1 MNKKDF
7 FCNSFHIIYT
17 NMSNEVVI
25 FFFGVLIINIGYQLM
40 TRKDKKMEWKERPHR
55 NENVNDDAER
65 QDNDKQGRPGRHSPG
80 KCTTQKY
87 IWNRQIQYTHLTLS
101 PRVHPAKNESYKQ
114 KKRWHCHLGLTQEI
128 LCHEHNLYFRI
139 ISFHFSFHNF
149 YYSNFRIPVFLL
161 FLLFC
166 SFSSR
171 FAKDFRDH
179 QPDRSRATN

>member
-87 IWNRQIQYTHLTLS
+87 IWNRQIQIYTPYLIAACTSSEKRIIQTEKEVTLS
-101 PRVHPAKNESYKQ
+101 SGVDTGNLVP
-114 KKRWHCHLGLTQEI
+114 WTQFVFQD
-128 LCHEHNLYFRI
+128 NF
-139 ISFHFSFHNF
+139 FSFF
-149 YYSNFRIPVFLL
+149 
-161 FLLFC
+161 
-166 SFSSR
+166 FS
-171 FAKDFRDH
+171 
-179 QPDRSRATN
+179 